1 MFSIDVLNFRVPKLC
16 NPVKEPEVSSLISS
30 PNIPDKNSRWENELE
45 LNLLKLFPVRSRYF
59 NLCNPLVVFT
69 SSVGN
74 SGNIRELPLTTGALD
89 KSKNSV
95 SSGSSEGIR
104 SRNRLLQLTYFTKDP
119 PSEVF
124 LVSEQKQGEHFE
136 LEPLC
141 HSSGVSDDAVQGI
154 AQRMLMTTAGEIN
167 DEEIIIFW
175 KIIFFSIKISIINAM
190 KQITFQQFVY
200 NESYKFVNSMLIT
213 IRTWSYLT
221 NS

>member
-1 MFSIDVLNFRVPKLC
+1 M
-16 NPVKEPEVSSLISS
+16 
-30 PNIPDKNSRWENELE
+30 
-45 LNLLKLFPVRSRYF
+45 KLFPVRSRYF
-59 NLCNPLVVFT
+59 NLCNSLVELI

-154 AQRMLMTTAGEIN
+154 AQRMLMTTAVMTTTGEIN
-167 DEEIIIFW
+167 DEEIIIF
-175 KIIFFSIKISIINAM
+175 
-190 KQITFQQFVY
+190 
-200 NESYKFVNSMLIT
+200 
-213 IRTWSYLT
+213 
-221 NS
+221 